1 LNTISL
7 LPALVLENVDLAGAF
22 TILSKD
28 IGADAVKASS
38 NKAEHCLVALE
49 NVGTDL
55 AG

>member
-7 LPALVLENVDLAGAF
+7 LPALVLENVDLEG
-22 TILSKD
+22 SKD

-38 NKAEHCLVALE
+38 DKAEHCLVALE
-49 NVGTDL
+49 NVGTNL